1 MNIRWDILV
10 HWPYPANIYLLKVN
24 YKNTKKK
31 CEICSKLTI
40 EIPELHHWCL
50 SDVFIVNLQHVS
62 HNFFS
67 VSIIDFEQ
75 VNARW
80 ISTSSN
86 DLDDEKEIKLM
97 VQRKR
102 NVENIK
108 IGYRRIMD
116 TIIK

>member
-40 EIPELHHWCL
+40 EIPELHQCL

>member
-24 YKNTKKK
+24 YKNTKEK
-31 CEICSKLTI
+31 CEICSKLSI
-40 EIPELHHWCL
+40 EIPERHQWRL
-50 SDVFIVNLQHVS
+50 SVFIVNLEHIS
-62 HNFFS
+62 HHFSS
-67 VSIIDFEQ
+67 VSIVDFEQ

-86 DLDDEKEIKLM
+86 DLDDEKEIKLT

-102 NVENIK
+102 DVENIK